1 MRLWSLDP
9 RQLDRA
15 ALVAGW
21 REGLLAQAVL
31 LGRTKG
37 YTRHP
42 QLARFQELAEP
53 VTGVATWLA
62 GLADEAD
69 RRGYR
74 FDRTRVVVVPDPD
87 LTMTVTDGQ
96 LALEW
101 RHLLAKCRQRSPEWA
116 ARLEAEQARAHP
128 LFAVVP
134 GPVADWERAEH

>member
-9 RQLDRA
+9 VQLDRA

-31 LGRTKG
+31 LGRTRG

-42 QLARFQELAEP
+42 QLERFRELSSPER
-53 VTGVATWLA
+53 GVATWLL

-74 FDRTRVVVVPDPD
+74 FDRTRVVPDPD
-87 LTMTVTDGQ
+87 PSLRMTVTDGQ
-96 LALEW
+96 LGYEW
-101 RHLLAKCRQRSPEWA
+101 QHLVAKCELRSPDWA
-116 ARLEAEQARAHP
+116 RDLADQQPRPHP
-128 LFAVVP
+128 LFDVVA
-134 GPVADWERAEH
+134 GPLADWERP